1 MMLIIKNEDDKQA
14 CTSPW
19 GNNTLHLTKEEIMAL
34 LVGETLGDPNF
45 YEYGLFI
52 KMED

>member
-1 MMLIIKNEDDKQA
+1 MLIIKNEDDREA

-19 GNNTLHLTKEEIMAL
+19 GNHTVYLTREEIMAL
-34 LVGETLGDPNF
+34 LAGETLGNSNF
-45 YEYGLFI
+45 HEYGLFI